1 MHSRKN
7 SESMSKHN
15 SITSWSLKEAFLYA
29 YTYYKSMSVSFLL
42 TLWKYMLEAT
52 ASQMPFLGIQKFIW
66 SEGGLFLLE
75 NMVGSN

>member
-1 MHSRKN
+1 
-7 SESMSKHN
+7 
-15 SITSWSLKEAFLYA
+15 
-29 YTYYKSMSVSFLL
+29 
-42 TLWKYMLEAT
+42 MLVAT